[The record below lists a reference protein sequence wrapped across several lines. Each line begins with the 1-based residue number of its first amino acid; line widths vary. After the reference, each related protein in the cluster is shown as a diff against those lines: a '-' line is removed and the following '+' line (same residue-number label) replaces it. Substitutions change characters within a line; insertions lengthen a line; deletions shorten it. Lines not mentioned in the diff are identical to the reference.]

1 MQMKKQ
7 VALMASAGFGVAF
20 LAACSDS
27 PMEPTAAPAFVP
39 KTSFA
44 VGAVTTTPAPEAV
57 TGKIVVCKTGNAGG
71 SFTFTRSTEG
81 STLVASSYVGGANAS
96 ISGVNIAVNTCL
108 EVANDDSPSGNGSH
122 ITITEAPAANTVQT
136 ITACRFRGYALDG
149 VTLNAP
155 ENCVYVNGGDLFL
168 NHFHG
173 FVITYNN
180 VFTPPPPPPSGCTY
194 TKGWYRNNG
203 SNTVT
208 AVDGRSKSDAQKIFD
223 ATPGK
228 PGGVTWQ
235 GSNDVLNL
243 YQQLLAALL
252 NGGAGSGI
260 TAVTNAIT
268 AAQNGTD
275 GSGLAITTN
284 LSQAQVSALINTLS
298 SFNEGSFKGF
308 PHCG

>member
-1 MQMKKQ
+1 MNRQT
-7 VALMASAGFGVAF
+7 VLMATAGLGAAF

-27 PMEPTAAPAFVP
+27 PMEPTASAVVP
-39 KTSFA
+39 KANFV
-44 VGAVTTTPAPEAV
+44 VGAVTATPAPEAV
-57 TGKIVVCKTGNAGG
+57 TGKLVVCKTGNAGG

-81 STLVASSYVGGANAS
+81 PNIVASSYVGGAAAS
-96 ISGVNIAVNTCL
+96 VSGVNIAVNTCL
-108 EVANDDSPSGNGSH
+108 EVANDDSPSGSGSH
-122 ITITEAPAANTVQT
+122 ITVTEAPAANTVQT

-173 FVITYNN
+173 YVVTYNN
-180 VFTPPPPPPSGCTY
+180 VFTPPPPPPTGCTY

-208 AVDGRSKSDAQKIFD
+208 AVDGRTKAQAQAIFD

-228 PGGVTWQ
+228 PGSVTWQ

-252 NGGAGSGI
+252 NGGASGPA
-260 TAVTNAIT
+260 AVQAAIT
-268 AAQNGTD
+268 AAQAGT
-275 GSGLAITTN
+275 GGTGLAITTN
-284 LSQAQVSALINTLS
+284 LTQEQVSALINTLS
-298 SFNEGSFKGF
+298 SFNEGTFAGW

>member
-1 MQMKKQ
+1 MQMNK
-7 VALMASAGFGVAF
+7 VALMASAGLGVAF

-27 PMEPTAAPAFVP
+27 PLEPTPTVVAPTA
-39 KTSFA
+39 TFA
-44 VGAVTTTPAPEAV
+44 VGAVTATPAPEAV
-57 TGKIVVCKTGNAGG
+57 TGKILVCKTGNAGG
-71 SFTFTRSTEG
+71 SFSFTRSTEG
-81 STLVASSYVGGANAS
+81 PNIVASTWVGAGP
-96 ISGVNIAVNTCL
+96 IVIAVNTCL
-108 EVANDDSPSGNGSH
+108 EIANDDSPSGSGSH
-122 ITITEAPAANTVQT
+122 ISITEAPAANTVQT

-173 FVITYNN
+173 YVVTYNN
-180 VFTPPPPPPSGCTY
+180 VFTPPPPPPTGCTY

-208 AVDGRSKSDAQKIFD
+208 AVDGRSKAEAQKIFD

-228 PGGVTWQ
+228 TGGVTWQ

-243 YQQLLAALL
+243 YQQLLAAIL
-252 NGGAGSGI
+252 NGGKNGPQAVKDAIAAAEAGTG
-260 TAVTNAIT
+260 
-268 AAQNGTD
+268 GT
-275 GSGLAITTN
+275 GLAITTN
-284 LSQAQVSALINTLS
+284 LNQTQVSALINTLS
-298 SFNEGSFKGF
+298 SFNEGTFRGW

>member
-1 MQMKKQ
+1 MHMNK
-7 VALMASAGFGVAF
+7 VALVASAGFGVAL

-27 PMEPTAAPAFVP
+27 PMEPTPAAVVP
-39 KTSFA
+39 TATFA
-44 VGAVTTTPAPEAV
+44 VGAVTATPAPEAV

-71 SFTFTRSTEG
+71 SFSFTRSTEG
-81 STLVASSYVGGANAS
+81 PNIVASTFVGTGP
-96 ISGVNIAVNTCL
+96 ITIAVNTCL
-108 EVANDDSPSGNGSH
+108 EIANDNSPSGSGSH

-136 ITACRFRGYALDG
+136 ITACRFRGYQLDG
-149 VTLNAP
+149 VTLNPP
-155 ENCVYVNGGDLFL
+155 EDCVYANGGDLFL

-180 VFTPPPPPPSGCTY
+180 VFTPPPPPPTGCTY

-203 SNTVT
+203 SETVK
-208 AVDGRSKSDAQKIFD
+208 AVDNRSKAEAQKIFD

-243 YQQLLAALL
+243 YQQLLAAIL
-252 NGGAGSGI
+252 NGGKNGPQAVQDAIAAAEAGTG
-260 TAVTNAIT
+260 
-268 AAQNGTD
+268 GT
-275 GSGLAITTN
+275 GLAITTTLN
-284 LSQAQVSALINTLS
+284 QTQVSALINTLS
-298 SFNEGSFKGF
+298 SFNEGTFKGW

>member
-1 MQMKKQ
+1 MRMNKQ

-27 PMEPTAAPAFVP
+27 PMEPTPTAVVP
-39 KTSFA
+39 TATFA
-44 VGAVTTTPAPEAV
+44 VGAVTATPAPEAV

-71 SFTFTRSTEG
+71 SFSFSRTTEG
-81 STLVASSYVGGANAS
+81 PNIVASTWVGAGP
-96 ISGVNIAVNTCL
+96 ITIATGTCL
-108 EVANDDSPSGNGSH
+108 EIANDDSPSGSGSH
-122 ITITEAPAANTVQT
+122 ITVTEAPAANTVQT
-136 ITACRFRGYALDG
+136 ITACRFRGYQLDG
-149 VTLNAP
+149 VTLNPP
-155 ENCVYVNGGDLFL
+155 ENCVYANGGDLFL

-173 FVITYNN
+173 YVITYNN
-180 VFTPPPPPPSGCTY
+180 VFTPPPPPPTGCTY

-208 AVDGRSKSDAQKIFD
+208 AVDGRSKVEAQKIFD

-243 YQQLLAALL
+243 YQQLLAAIL
-252 NGGAGSGI
+252 NGGKNGPQAVKDAIAAAEAGTG
-260 TAVTNAIT
+260 
-268 AAQNGTD
+268 
-275 GSGLAITTN
+275 GSGLAITTT
-284 LSQAQVSALINTLS
+284 LTQAQVSALINTLS
-298 SFNEGSFKGF
+298 SFNEGTFTGW

>member
-1 MQMKKQ
+1 MRMNR

-27 PMEPTAAPAFVP
+27 PMEPTANVVVVP
-39 KTSFA
+39 KSSFA
-44 VGAVTTTPAPEAV
+44 VGAVTNSVPVAV
-57 TGKIVVCKTGNAGG
+57 PGVLVVCKAGNADG
-71 SFTFTRSTEG
+71 SFAFTRTTEG
-81 STLVASSYVGGANAS
+81 TVVESSITTSPKTIASG
-96 ISGVNIAVNTCL
+96 TCL
-108 EVANDDSPSGNGSH
+108 EVANDNSPSGSGSH
-122 ITITEAPAANTVQT
+122 ITVTESVAANTT
-136 ITACRFRGYALDG
+136 FAISCSFRGYNAEGTVILDP
-149 VTLNAP
+149 VPCDYA
-155 ENCVYVNGGDLFL
+155 NGGDIFL

-173 FVITYNN
+173 YVITYTNT
-180 VFTPPPPPPSGCTY
+180 FTPPPPPPPSGCTY

-203 SNTVT
+203 SKTVT
-208 AVDGRSKSDAQKIFD
+208 AVDGRTKSEAQTIFD

-228 PGGVTWQ
+228 KQGVSWQ

-268 AAQNGTD
+268 AAQNGTG

-284 LSQAQVSALINTLS
+284 LTQAQVSALIDTLS

>member
-1 MQMKKQ
+1 MQMNK
-7 VALMASAGFGVAF
+7 VALMASAGLGVAF

-27 PMEPTAAPAFVP
+27 PLEPTPTVVAPTA
-39 KTSFA
+39 TFA
-44 VGAVTTTPAPEAV
+44 VGAVTATPAPEAV
-57 TGKIVVCKTGNAGG
+57 TGKILVCKTGNAGG
-71 SFTFTRSTEG
+71 SFSFTRSTEG
-81 STLVASSYVGGANAS
+81 ANIVASTWVGAGP
-96 ISGVNIAVNTCL
+96 ITIAVNTCL
-108 EVANDDSPSGNGSH
+108 EIANDDSPSGNGSH
-122 ITITEAPAANTVQT
+122 IRITEAPAANTVQT

-173 FVITYNN
+173 YVVTYNN
-180 VFTPPPPPPSGCTY
+180 VFTPPPPPPTGCTY

-208 AVDGRSKSDAQKIFD
+208 AVDGRSKAEAQKIFD

-228 PGGVTWQ
+228 TGGVTWQ

-243 YQQLLAALL
+243 YQQLLAAIL
-252 NGGAGSGI
+252 NGGKNGPQAVKDAIAAAEAGTG
-260 TAVTNAIT
+260 
-268 AAQNGTD
+268 GT
-275 GSGLAITTN
+275 GLAITTN
-284 LSQAQVSALINTLS
+284 LNQTQVSALINTLS
-298 SFNEGSFKGF
+298 SFNEGTFRGW

>member
-1 MQMKKQ
+1 MRMNKQ

-27 PMEPTAAPAFVP
+27 PMEPTAAQAFVP

-44 VGAVTTTPAPEAV
+44 VGAVTATPAPEAV

-81 STLVASSYVGGANAS
+81 STLVASSYVGGGNAS

-180 VFTPPPPPPSGCTY
+180 VFTPPPPPASGCTY

-208 AVDGRSKSDAQKIFD
+208 AVDGRSKTDAQTIFA

-228 PGGVTWQ
+228 PLGVSWGTN
-235 GSNDVLNL
+235 NDVLNL

-260 TAVTNAIT
+260 TAVTDAIT

-298 SFNEGSFKGF
+298 SFNEGSFTGF
-308 PHCG
+308 PHCD

>member
-1 MQMKKQ
+1 MNRQ
-7 VALMASAGFGVAF
+7 VAFMVGAGFGVAF

-27 PMEPTAAPAFVP
+27 PMAPTAEPAFVP

-44 VGAVTTTPAPEAV
+44 VGAVTGTPAPEAV
-57 TGKIVVCKTGNAGG
+57 TGKIVVCKIGNAGG

-81 STLVASSYVGGANAS
+81 PSIVASSYVGGANAS
-96 ISGVNIAVNTCL
+96 VSGVNIAVNTCL
-108 EVANDDSPSGNGSH
+108 EVANDNSPSRSGSH
-122 ITITEAPAANTVQT
+122 ITVTEAPAANTVQT

-155 ENCVYVNGGDLFL
+155 EDCVYANSGDLFL

-173 FVITYNN
+173 YVITYNN
-180 VFTPPPPPPSGCTY
+180 VFTAPPPPPSGCTY

-228 PGGVTWQ
+228 PGGVSW
-235 GSNDVLNL
+235 GANNDVLNL

-260 TAVTNAIT
+260 SAVTGAIT

-275 GSGLAITTN
+275 GNGLVITTN

-298 SFNEGSFKGF
+298 SFNEGSFRGF